1 METESTPTPTVPH
14 VEPATPSLQP
24 LEISFPLPK
33 TPYTTLH
40 IHLTFLATS
49 TMVFLSTTTTGD
61 SGGGGAGGTLK
72 PMGSFVYAM
81 PDRTN
86 PRSTISTALYSS
98 PGSIDYATRT
108 AKILARRMGIPVYVG
123 CNIDPV
129 ATGSTAEEE
138 MEGFSKIVD
147 VIMEKWQERERRQ

>member
-1 METESTPTPTVPH
+1 METESPTPTVPH
-14 VEPATPSLQP
+14 VEPATPSLHP

-49 TMVFLSTTTTGD
+49 TMVFLSTTTTGE
-61 SGGGGAGGTLK
+61 SGGEGGTLK

-86 PRSTISTALYSS
+86 PTSTISTALYTS

-108 AKILARRMGIPVYVG
+108 AKILARRMGVPVYVG
-123 CNIDPV
+123 CNLDPAAMGTV
-129 ATGSTAEEE
+129 AEEE

-147 VIMEKWQERERRQ
+147 VIMERWEGRNRG